1 MLLSHQLRNKG
12 GQAVRSVCGE
22 TVRIQGVSIFQNH
35 RARAASG
42 LKTTILQNM
51 LPDLLECMGSGS
63 YKDRQTAFK
72 ERIW

>member
-1 MLLSHQLRNKG
+1 MLLPHQLRIKG

-22 TVRIQGVSIFQNH
+22 KVRIQGVLFSKIG
-35 RARAASG
+35 RTRAASG

-51 LPDLLECMGSGS
+51 LPGLLECMGRGS

-72 ERIW
+72 ECIW